1 MALLKEMSPSS
12 QRFVYKS
19 NITSLSERFSDVNIR
34 KHIEELSAKVE
45 FKSHN
50 LYIKG
55 FYNKYSRSTSQ
66 TPWIIDNVELVCLSA
81 REFC

>member
-1 MALLKEMSPSS
+1 MASLKETSPSS
-12 QRFVYKS
+12 LPFAYKS
-19 NITSLSERFSDVNIR
+19 NITSLSERFSDANIR

-66 TPWIIDNVELVCLSA
+66 TPWIIDNVELVCLPVG
-81 REFC
+81 ELC